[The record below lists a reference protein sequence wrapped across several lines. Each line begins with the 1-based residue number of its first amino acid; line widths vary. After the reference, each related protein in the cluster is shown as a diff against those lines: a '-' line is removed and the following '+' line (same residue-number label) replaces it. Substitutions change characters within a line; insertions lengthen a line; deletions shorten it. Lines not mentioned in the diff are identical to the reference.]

1 MIPTPGPKLN
11 IIRQTCVAKKNDA
24 LKFPV
29 IVFWS

>member
-11 IIRQTCVAKKNDA
+11 IRQTCVAKKNDA